1 MAGGEIMIA
10 PSHLSENQTLSL
22 AQQAPSQA
30 DIERRQ
36 HMHEAWE
43 AYRGQFKKP
52 LKVSPSQPDDNVIS
66 NRCAPIVDKGVSFL
80 FGQVLK
86 IEVPDDTTGGDT
98 SKQEYLDGTWGDDDE
113 RMTLLS
119 QAGINGGVCGQPFLK
134 LIPAQGQMKYP
145 RIVVLDPQN
154 VRIIT
159 APDDCSLTLAYVI
172 EYPMGIDDL
181 QKRQIIA
188 RIDPDGLAG
197 IAGEA
202 DLDDTWVIVNY
213 IRNGEQGK
221 WVQVGEQE
229 VWEYPFPPIFT
240 NQNLPNPN
248 EAWGMPDLTPDL
260 INQNK
265 VLNFIQSNTSRII
278 KFHGHPKTYAT
289 GLSATQ
295 INIGVDDL
303 ICLPSPDSKL
313 ANLEMQGNLQD
324 QMHFASIIRTDMDEQ
339 SRVPAV
345 ALGRIGDLP
354 RGTISG
360 VAIQLMFQPL
370 IEKTVQ
376 KRRLYGSMIREVS
389 RAALV
394 IGGLITLEEY
404 ENYPIDLHWPDLLP
418 TDDLV
423 SAQTALLWRELGVS
437 KTTLLMQSGFDPD
450 EEAEKI
456 AAEDAQQ
463 LTRVAQGRGIAPT
476 VHGMDINPQPPLPDV
491 SVPGGEQQ

>member
-1 MAGGEIMIA
+1 M
-10 PSHLSENQTLSL
+10 L
-22 AQQAPSQA
+22 
-30 DIERRQ
+30 
-36 HMHEAWE
+36 EAWK
-43 AYRGQFKKP
+43 AYRGQFPKP
-52 LKVSPSQPDDNVIS
+52 LKISPAQPDDNVIS

-86 IEVPDDTTGGDT
+86 IEATDETVETDTQ
-98 SKQEYLDGTWGDDDE
+98 KQEFLDGLWGDDDE

-119 QAGINGGVCGQPFLK
+119 QTAINGGVCGQVFIK
-134 LIPAQGQMKYP
+134 LLPAQGEMKYP
-145 RIVVLDPQN
+145 RLVVLDPQN
-154 VRIIT
+154 IRIVT

-172 EYPMGIDDL
+172 EYVAGVDDIE
-181 QKRQIIA
+181 KRQIIA
-188 RIDPDGLAG
+188 RVDPDELAG
-197 IAGEA
+197 IAGRY
-202 DLDDTWVIVNY
+202 DLDDTWTITNY
-213 IRNGEQGK
+213 LRRGHMGE
-221 WVQVGEQE
+221 WEQVGEQE
-229 VWEYPFPPIFT
+229 VWEYPFAPIFT
-240 NQNLPNPN
+240 CQNLPNPN

-289 GLSATQ
+289 GLSASQ

-376 KRRLYGSMIREVS
+376 KRRLYGSMIREIS

-394 IGGLITLEEY
+394 ISGHISLEEY
-404 ENYPIDLHWPDLLP
+404 ENYPIDLHWESLLP
-418 TDDLV
+418 TDDLIA
-423 SAQTALLWRELGVS
+423 AQTALLWRELGVS
-437 KTTLLMQSGFDPD
+437 RTTLLMNAGFEPD

-456 AAEDAQQ
+456 AAEDAKQ
-463 LTRVAQGRGIAPT
+463 LTRAVQGRGITPVAQGLD
-476 VHGMDINPQPPLPDV
+476 VNPQPPLPQAQ
-491 SVPGGEQQ
+491 VPGGVQEQ